1 MKKPTLFAAALAA
14 IILTHFSDAQVP
26 QLINYTGRVAVGTVN
41 FDGSG
46 QFKFALVDGTAT
58 TTFWSNDGT
67 SVAGS
72 EPTAAVT
79 LAVAKG
85 LYSVLLG
92 NASNVATA
100 SALSGDVTVN
110 SSGVTAIGAAK
121 VTPAMLNGAQSG
133 VAPIYG
139 CRAWVNF
146 DGTRDSTGA
155 ASTANTNRFIR
166 SAGNVTSVMRNGLGN
181 YTVNFVA
188 ATPMPDAL
196 YAVTFGGQRVDN
208 IGGNEPSPQLS
219 FSDATTS
226 SLKVGA
232 QDNNNDN
239 YADAKAVCVAVFR

>member
-1 MKKPTLFAAALAA
+1 MATINTTNAQTFVSGDEVTPTKLNALGLPTVTVSDIVNADISASAA
-14 IILTHFSDAQVP
+14 IAHTKLANI
-26 QLINYTGRVAVGTVN
+26 
-41 FDGSG
+41 
-46 QFKFALVDGTAT
+46 
-58 TTFWSNDGT
+58 
-67 SVAGS
+67 
-72 EPTAAVT
+72 TAA
-79 LAVAKG
+79 
-85 LYSVLLG
+85 SVLMG
-92 NASNVATA
+92 NASNAPTATA
-100 SALSGDVTVN
+100 ITGDVTVT
-110 SSGVTAIGAAK
+110 SAGVTAIGAAK

-208 IGGNEPSPQLS
+208 IGGDEPSPQLS

-226 SLKVGA
+226 SFKVGA